1 MDRRGRYEKGG
12 SERPTTTEDTRM
24 SHIKKITLGKAEGD
38 DTNGDLT
45 PDEISDLLNQTFGF
59 VLELVSRKGKGEPNG
74 NGTEQ

>member
-1 MDRRGRYEKGG
+1 
-12 SERPTTTEDTRM
+12 M